1 MNWIAFLC
9 GWNFILTLYCVR
21 LHNRVN
27 MAGYHSEKI
36 TECILKIAEIL
47 KIEKNE
53 LDEKNDR

>member
-1 MNWIAFLC
+1 
-9 GWNFILTLYCVR
+9 
-21 LHNRVN
+21 